1 MTGEEESKIIIW
13 ESRMECP
20 VCGAQ
25 GTFIIRRTNYNLP
38 GEGETILFSGK
49 CLRCGFRITWILPA
63 EEGVA
68 LRHELEVA
76 APSDVNTLVYVGE
89 NTDILIPELGL
100 EFSSSELE
108 PGFITTVEGIL
119 ERFKEK
125 VDFLCG
131 EEGCEDLKRMIEEAA
146 EGKRRFTLILIDRYG
161 RSRILSDKA
170 KVERLEENSSPES
183 SQSNR

>member
-1 MTGEEESKIIIW
+1 MTGEEKNRLVIW

-25 GTFIIRRTNYNLP
+25 EAFILRRTNYNLP

-49 CLRCGFRITWILPA
+49 CLKCGFRITWILPA
-63 EEGVA
+63 EERAA
-68 LRHELEVA
+68 LRHELEVTNQK
-76 APSDVNTLVYVGE
+76 DVNTLVYVGE

-131 EEGCEDLKRMIEEAA
+131 EEGCEDLKKMIEEAA
-146 EGKRRFTLILIDRYG
+146 EGKRKFTLILIDRYG

-170 KVERLEENSSPES
+170 RVERLEN
-183 SQSNR
+183 NL